1 MPLLRIIAGLS
12 VGIEIDFINAGLL
25 WAACLGVPRASA
37 QLDLTEFLHRQTTP
51 NTPTFCGQRLDTIT
65 TSSELIAEDMQAA
78 RLSPANMRAEQSRL
92 SIIGGCYRL
101 PASRRKTEQFI
112 NLTHTARFS
121 RFRRHPLQD
130 TPNFGSE
137 PRGSI
142 YDPVVLAARG
152 NSQISGQSM

>member
-1 MPLLRIIAGLS
+1 MRIIAGLS
-12 VGIEIDFINAGLL
+12 VAIEIDFINAGLL
-25 WAACLGVPRASA
+25 RAAGLRVPRASA

-78 RLSPANMRAEQSRL
+78 RLSPANMRAKQSRL

-101 PASRRKTEQFI
+101 PASRRITEQFI

-130 TPNFGSE
+130 TPKLGQRIE
-137 PRGSI
+137 ESI
-142 YDPVVLAARG
+142 L
-152 NSQISGQSM
+152 